1 MKIKICC
8 VDEDGRYGGPQSRM
22 IDVYKNID
30 LNKITYDFLIPSDVK
45 IFKKKLKKIKAKFYE
60 FEITRLS
67 SDILIFLK
75 YILFSMPLEIFTLV
89 KFLKNKITN

>member
-45 IFKKKLKKIKAKFYE
+45 IFKKNLRKLKQNF
-60 FEITRLS
+60 R
-67 SDILIFLK
+67 
-75 YILFSMPLEIFTLV
+75 V
-89 KFLKNKITN
+89 